1 MSIIAS
7 ILRVVIFGLLL
18 IVLSP
23 IFLLLVIWIR
33 LDSPGPAIFAQ
44 GRLGRDQRIFRI
56 LKFRTMVARRAE
68 LIDQVAES
76 VLVNDDQRITRAG
89 RFLRRT
95 SLDELPQL
103 WNMLLGEMNIVGP
116 RPLIPEQL
124 PAIPPEYLSRF
135 DVPPGLTGLA
145 QVRGR
150 RSLDWLVQLTA
161 DREYVEHR
169 SLWLDLK
176 IVARTVVVVFSGS
189 GVYDPNAKN
198 WRDYLPNR
206 KP

>member
-1 MSIIAS
+1 MNIVAAL
-7 ILRVVIFGLLL
+7 LRIVFFGVLL
-18 IVLSP
+18 IILSP
-23 IFLLLVIWIR
+23 IFLVLTIWIR
-33 LDSPGPAIFAQ
+33 IDSPGAAIFSQ
-44 GRLGRDQRIFRI
+44 SRVGRDQRIFRI

-68 LIDQVAES
+68 QIDQVAEG
-76 VLVNDDQRITRAG
+76 VLVGDDRRITRAG

-150 RSLDWLVQLTA
+150 RSLDWLVQLAA
-161 DREYVEHR
+161 DCEYVEQR

-176 IVARTVVVVFSGS
+176 IIARTVVVVFSGS
-189 GVYDPNAKN
+189 GVYDPKARN
-198 WRDYLPNR
+198 WRDHLPNR
-206 KP
+206 EP

>member
-1 MSIIAS
+1 MSILASLLRFIA
-7 ILRVVIFGLLL
+7 FGVLLV
-18 IVLSP
+18 VLSP
-23 IFLLLVIWIR
+23 IFLVLTIWIR
-33 LDSPGPAIFAQ
+33 LDSPGAAIFSQ
-44 GRLGRDQRIFRI
+44 GRIGRDQRIFRI
-56 LKFRTMVARRAE
+56 FKFRTMVARRADQ
-68 LIDQVAES
+68 IDQIAEG
-76 VLVNDDQRITRAG
+76 VLVGDDQRITRAG

-103 WNMLLGEMNIVGP
+103 WNMLLGEMNVVGP

-150 RSLDWLVQLTA
+150 RSLDWLVQLAA
-161 DREYVEHR
+161 DREYVEQR

-176 IVARTVVVVFSGS
+176 IIAHTVVVVFSGS

-198 WRDYLPNR
+198 WRDYLPKR
-206 KP
+206 EP

>member
-1 MSIIAS
+1 MTIIAAL
-7 ILRVVIFGLLL
+7 LRIVVFGILLL
-18 IVLSP
+18 VLSP
-23 IFLLLVIWIR
+23 IFLVLAAWIM
-33 LDSPGPAIFAQ
+33 LDSPGPAIFSQ
-44 GRLGRDQRIFRI
+44 SRLGRGQRIFRI
-56 LKFRTMVARRAE
+56 LKFRTMVARRADQ
-68 LIDQVAES
+68 IDQVAEG
-76 VLVNDDQRITRAG
+76 VLVGDDQRITRAG

-103 WNMLLGEMNIVGP
+103 WNMLLGEMNVVGP

-124 PAIPPEYLSRF
+124 PAIPPEHLSRF

-150 RSLDWLVQLTA
+150 RSLDWLVQLAA
-161 DREYVEHR
+161 DCEYVERR
-169 SLWLDLK
+169 SLWLDLT
-176 IVARTVVVVFSGS
+176 ILARTVAVVFSGS
-189 GVYDPNAKN
+189 GVYDPKAKN